1 MVTADITITSTITNM
16 VTPSDN
22 RGFSIVAAPLL
33 ARAFVCL
40 LGLGAVAWGGCVL
53 PLFWHQASLN
63 QIASESLQGH
73 VFKTQVLLDE
83 ARRADAFEP
92 AALCDPIKLHN
103 AVVVRLAISDSAIAA
118 ANHTSVD
125 SAHTAFYDLARRAL
139 ACAPTDSFVW
149 LTLFWLDATKN
160 GLTPANA
167 NYLRLSYA
175 EGPNEGWIALWRVR
189 LALALFERLPS
200 DLSSDALN
208 DFINLVDTS
217 ALYPETAAIF
227 AGAAPGVQSEI
238 IQHLK
243 TANATSRQVFARVL
257 YDQGVD
263 VKIPDTVI
271 PGLRPWEH

>member
-1 MVTADITITSTITNM
+1 MVTADTTNTSIITNM
-16 VTPSDN
+16 ATPSDN
-22 RGFSIVAAPLL
+22 RGLSIAAAPLL
-33 ARAFVCL
+33 ARAFICL
-40 LGLGAVAWGGCVL
+40 LGLGAVAWGGYVL

-83 ARRADAFEP
+83 ARRAEALEP
-92 AALCDPIKLHN
+92 AALCDPTKLHS
-103 AVVVRLAISDSAIAA
+103 AVVVRLAISDSAIAM

-125 SAHTAFYDLARRAL
+125 SEHTAFYDLVRRAL
-139 ACAPTDSFVW
+139 ACTPTDSFVW
-149 LTLFWLDATKN
+149 LTLFWLDATKS
-160 GLTPANA
+160 GLTPGNA
-167 NYLRLSYA
+167 KYLRLSYA
-175 EGPNEGWIALWRVR
+175 VGPNEGWVALWRVR

-227 AGAAPGVQSEI
+227 AGAGPVVQSEI

-243 TANATSRQVFARVL
+243 AANTTSRQVFARVL
-257 YDQGVD
+257 YDQGMD

-271 PGLRPWEH
+271 PGLRAWEH